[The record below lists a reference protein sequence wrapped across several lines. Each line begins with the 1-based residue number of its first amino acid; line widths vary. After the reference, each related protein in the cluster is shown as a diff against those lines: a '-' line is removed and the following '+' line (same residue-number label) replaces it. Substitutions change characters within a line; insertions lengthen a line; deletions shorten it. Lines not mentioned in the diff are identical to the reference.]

1 MKFAVVDLRDQE
13 SWSPLSLLPPEPL
26 VPLWPQHVS
35 VDHSIPLIELIR
47 VLTPRARTGPATR
60 VVRPADI
67 DPMSGVITG
76 SIRASSAVGFR
87 LGEDLEVGDV
97 LISGD
102 RPAVLVTEQL
112 GSTYF
117 SPAFMAVR
125 PSGPLGLV
133 LWAMLSASSGVQA
146 WLSATRRDVSSTNPE
161 RVKRQNGLES
171 LSAPDPLPRP
181 SAEVHGLAQRTVW
194 NPRTQPVEDSWY
206 RIVDSNA
213 LVEDWSLALAHPQMD
228 SLLDGP
234 KLSLHVESA
243 VRGRH
248 INKSDR
254 FDSPA
259 PGLLP
264 YMTPAG
270 VRDGEPTHYVP
281 AESSGDRLAEP
292 GDVLVSIIGSRFPSR
307 AVTECCV
314 PSEHVAVLQ
323 PASGVSPETVA
334 GLLNLPS
341 TQSVMRTLARG
352 ATIQRISPKDLL
364 NVPAP
369 DVEEAAT
376 FALSI
381 GEQLERGL
389 WG

>member
-1 MKFAVVDLRDQE
+1 
-13 SWSPLSLLPPEPL
+13 
-26 VPLWPQHVS
+26 
-35 VDHSIPLIELIR
+35 
-47 VLTPRARTGPATR
+47 
-60 VVRPADI
+60 
-67 DPMSGVITG
+67 MSGVITG
-76 SIRASSAVGFR
+76 SSRASSAVGFR

-97 LISGD
+97 LLSGD

-112 GSTYF
+112 GATYF
-117 SPAFMAVR
+117 SPAFIAVR

-146 WLSATRRDVSSTNPE
+146 WLSATRRGASFANPE
-161 RVKRQNGLES
+161 RATRQNVLDF

-181 SAEVHGLAQRTVW
+181 SAEVLALAERTVL

-206 RIVDSNA
+206 RIVETSA
-213 LVEDWSLALAHPQMD
+213 LGEDWSLVLAHPRVD

-234 KLSLHVESA
+234 RLSLYVQSA

-248 INKSDR
+248 VKKSDR

-264 YMTPAG
+264 YMTPLG

-281 AESSGDRLAEP
+281 AETSDDRLAEP
-292 GDVLVSIIGSRFPSR
+292 GDVLASIIGSRFPSR
-307 AVTECCV
+307 AVIERCV
-314 PSEHVAVLQ
+314 PSEHVAVLK
-323 PASGVSPETVA
+323 PLAGVSPETVA

-341 TQSVMRTLARG
+341 TQSVMRMLARG
-352 ATIQRISPKDLL
+352 ATIQRISPRDLL
-364 NVPAP
+364 NVPVP
-369 DVEEAAT
+369 GSDEAAT
-376 FALSI
+376 FSLSI

-389 WG
+389 WE